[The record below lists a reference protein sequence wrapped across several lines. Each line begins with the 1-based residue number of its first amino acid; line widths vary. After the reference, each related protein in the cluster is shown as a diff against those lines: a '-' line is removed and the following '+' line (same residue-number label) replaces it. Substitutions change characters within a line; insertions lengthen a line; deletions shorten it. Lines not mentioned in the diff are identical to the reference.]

1 MKERNSILDTRAVT
15 LWEKRGDA
23 LKASSNLLEEKP
35 DRQEWTRAERR
46 IFNYASAI
54 SRRLEKLN

>member
-1 MKERNSILDTRAVT
+1 MKHRQSNLHARAVS
-15 LWEKRGDA
+15 LWEQRGDA
-23 LKASSNLLEEKP
+23 LKASSILLEMKP
-35 DRQEWTRAERR
+35 DREEWTRAERR

>member
-1 MKERNSILDTRAVT
+1 MDSKAVS
-15 LWEKRGDA
+15 LWERRGDA

>member
-1 MKERNSILDTRAVT
+1 MKDRNSILDTKAVT
-15 LWEKRGDA
+15 LWERRGDA
-23 LKASSNLLEEKP
+23 LKASSVLLEKKP
-35 DRQEWTRAERR
+35 DRDEWTKAERR